1 MARER
6 RIGMIENS
14 KIKSFLDDAR
24 CRILIALAII
34 VEVAYIALGLI
45 VEVAY
50 IASLIAMG
58 YLCYDIV
65 LKYAVSLLLVDRCGV
80 MCLPIAAVCACF
92 ATFFWFLFPFAWL
105 GRLGEENNNIKS
117 RICELLF
124 VGLLIGSAL
133 AGRYSFVSH
142 GDPKFLFLSIVLFLT
157 SPLFLKLSEET
168 ESPAKP
174 DNLNDV
180 LQYMTDDYEI

>member
-1 MARER
+1 MTET
-6 RIGMIENS
+6 G
-14 KIKSFLDDAR
+14 KVKSFLDDAR

-45 VEVAY
+45 VGVAY

-65 LKYAVSLLLVDRCGV
+65 LKFAVSLLLADRCGV
-80 MCLPIAAVCACF
+80 MCLPIAAVGACF
-92 ATFFWFLFPFAWL
+92 GTLFWLIFPSVLL
-105 GRLGEENNNIKS
+105 GSLGEENNIWS
-117 RICELLF
+117 GICELLS

-142 GDPKFLFLSIVLFLT
+142 GDLKFLFLSIVLFFT
-157 SPLFLKLSEET
+157 SPLFLKLSEKTET
-168 ESPAKP
+168 PAKS

-180 LQYMTDDYEI
+180 LQYITDDYEI